1 MASGFIMEMMGKK
14 IKAEYL
20 SDKAPD
26 ICAAMDK
33 SIPVDCQA
41 IHAKF
46 AGREIIIMVP
56 FYAEPANEILDV
68 KPGDIGYYPGR
79 QTICVFYGDTMPF
92 GKVSVFAR
100 VTQGLE
106 DLTAIGDL
114 ILEKGVIQ
122 AKITSFKGGE
132 KV

>member
-1 MASGFIMEMMGKK
+1 MEIMGKK

-20 SDKAPD
+20 TDKAPD
-26 ICAAMDK
+26 ICNAMDDCL
-33 SIPVDCQA
+33 PADCQA

-56 FYAEPANEILDV
+56 FYSEPANEILDV

-92 GKVSVFAR
+92 GKVSVFAK

-106 DLTAIGDL
+106 DLHAIGDL
-114 ILEKGVIQ
+114 ILDKGVIQ
-122 AKITSFKGGE
+122 AKITGFKGGE
-132 KV
+132 